1 MTGVTPV
8 EPSTTAPAPPAPAPT
23 SATGPARPAPRLSF
37 LRFLLWVPKLITSRA
52 EAIRGIAQEGGPV
65 VRVPVPGKPFY
76 LVSCPRHARQLLL
89 TNNKNY
95 RKSFDWRIVHS
106 LLGDGLVTSH
116 DEVWR
121 HARAAIAP
129 SFRADPVARM
139 TGPLARVVREEVAA
153 WQPGVA
159 PITTATT
166 RLALRAFTSAALDVE
181 ATPTELRTIADSVAA
196 GLRHLDGRLA
206 ALVDLEGYLPFL
218 GGGFRRSRARLDA
231 VIHAWI
237 DAREARGPGQDLLSV
252 LLQASKHL
260 PATSET
266 GPLQPRR
273 WLRDQL
279 VTFLLAGHE
288 TVAVSLTWC
297 LYLLAHHPDVQRR
310 LRELVRGSEPDA
322 AWLSRWSELDAVIH
336 EALRLYPP
344 VWSLGREAVAADRFD
359 DLEVPAGST
368 VMVSPYAIHRR
379 ADLWPEP
386 DAFRP
391 ERFAGGPPKHTDAL
405 TWLPFS
411 AGPRFCPGE
420 ALALNELKLA
430 LREVLL
436 RFEVA
441 PLDARPIA
449 TEALISFRPKRELK
463 LRLTPVA

>member
-1 MTGVTPV
+1 MTTVVPV
-8 EPSTTAPAPPAPAPT
+8 EPTTPAPTAPATTPL
-23 SATGPARPAPRLSF
+23 GPARPAPRLSF
-37 LRFLLWVPKLITSRA
+37 LRFLLWVPKLITARA

-139 TGPLARVVREEVAA
+139 AAPLARVVREEVAA

-206 ALVDLEGYLPFL
+206 ALVDLEGVLPFL
-218 GGGFRRSRARLDA
+218 GAGFRRSRARLDA
-231 VIHAWI
+231 VIHGWTL
-237 DAREARGPGQDLLSV
+237 AREARGPGQDLLSV
-252 LLQASKHL
+252 LLNASKSL
-260 PATSET
+260 PAKCET

-297 LYLLAHHPDVQRR
+297 LYLLAHHPDVQAR
-310 LRELVRGSEPDA
+310 LRELVRGSEPDV
-322 AWLSRWSELDAVIH
+322 AWLGRWTELDAVVH

-344 VWSLGREAVAADRFD
+344 VWSLGREAIAADRFD
-359 DLEVPAGST
+359 DLEVPAGAT
-368 VMVSPYAIHRR
+368 VMVSPYAIQRR

-391 ERFAGGPPKHTDAL
+391 ERFAAGPPKQTEAL

-436 RFEVA
+436 RFEVS
-441 PLDARPIA
+441 PLSSRPIA
-449 TEALISFRPKRELK
+449 TEALISFRPKKELK
-463 LRLTPVA
+463 LRLRPVA